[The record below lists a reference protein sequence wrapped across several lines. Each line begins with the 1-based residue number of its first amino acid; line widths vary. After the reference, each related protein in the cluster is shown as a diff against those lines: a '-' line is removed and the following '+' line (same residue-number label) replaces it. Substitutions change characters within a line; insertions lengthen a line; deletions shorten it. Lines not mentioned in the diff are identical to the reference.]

1 MENRENWK
9 IFEACLK
16 ILSYVH
22 PKRLGKYAHMRNI
35 IEDS

>member
-16 ILSYVH
+16 
-22 PKRLGKYAHMRNI
+22 RLRKYAHMRI
-35 IEDS
+35 IREGS